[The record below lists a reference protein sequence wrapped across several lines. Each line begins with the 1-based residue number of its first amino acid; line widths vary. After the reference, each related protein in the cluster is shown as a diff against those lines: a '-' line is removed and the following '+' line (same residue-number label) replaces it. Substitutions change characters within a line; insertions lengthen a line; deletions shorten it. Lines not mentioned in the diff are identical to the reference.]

1 MARALVAA
9 AAAVCDDYGW
19 LIPPLVKQV
28 VDCVLELLLLGQL
41 NLLRNVQLVENRQ
54 VVRLGVDDIK
64 CNRRSCCCGVARCL
78 FVGSLNCVKDETRNL
93 GPDSNDTLATDNNA
107 DLEGLVCR
115 HCGRNIMAA
124 AMRLD

>member
-1 MARALVAA
+1 MAA

-28 VDCVLELLLLGQL
+28 VDCVLELVLLGQL
-41 NLLRNVQLVENRQ
+41 DLLGDVRLVENRQ
-54 VVRLGVDDIK
+54 VVRLDIDDIK

-93 GPDSNDTLATDNNA
+93 GPDPNDTLATDNNA
-107 DLEGLVCR
+107 DLEGLVDC
-115 HCGRNIMAA
+115 HCGCNIMAA
-124 AMRLD
+124 VVRLD